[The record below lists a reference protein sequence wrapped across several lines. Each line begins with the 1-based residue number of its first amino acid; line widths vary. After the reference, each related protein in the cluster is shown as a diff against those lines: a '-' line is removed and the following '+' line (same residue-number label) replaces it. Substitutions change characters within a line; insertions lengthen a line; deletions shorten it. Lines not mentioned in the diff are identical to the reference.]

1 MMGKDQEADDRLTS
15 FVRDEQS
22 DPWYRGI
29 GETLL
34 GEKTEA
40 QLIPGTGESP
50 YDALTAYTAMGFWAE
65 GDNQTQK
72 AVKYYREAL
81 GSYLDHRPEYGFAR
95 ERLRRLQN
103 R

>member
-1 MMGKDQEADDRLTS
+1 
-15 FVRDEQS
+15 
-22 DPWYRGI
+22 
-29 GETLL
+29 
-34 GEKTEA
+34 
-40 QLIPGTGESP
+40 
-50 YDALTAYTAMGFWAE
+50 MGFWAE

-81 GSYLDHRPEYGFAR
+81 GSCLDHRLEYGFVM